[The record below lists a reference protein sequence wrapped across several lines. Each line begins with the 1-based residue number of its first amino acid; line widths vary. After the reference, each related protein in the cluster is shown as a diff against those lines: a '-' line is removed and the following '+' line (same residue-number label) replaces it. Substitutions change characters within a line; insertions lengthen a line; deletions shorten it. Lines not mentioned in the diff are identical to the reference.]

1 MYNNRDLK
9 NAKNSIN
16 SHIRMKSE
24 ESRKNEDKLKKL
36 KINIDSKKFENTSQI
51 LNSPNTFKFL
61 SPKDS
66 NSEFQFLTSNSF
78 AKQEGFLKQQSIS
91 KFEIYSG

>member
-36 KINIDSKKFENTSQI
+36 KINIDSKKFENTS
-51 LNSPNTFKFL
+51 
-61 SPKDS
+61 
-66 NSEFQFLTSNSF
+66 
-78 AKQEGFLKQQSIS
+78 
-91 KFEIYSG
+91 